1 MEEEIETF
9 SDSVKLALFVYA
21 LAAVVSLA
29 VAWGIKLIFAGVQ
42 MQKARAEARLAARA
56 NAPLEPGNGA
66 PDKTD

>member
-1 MEEEIETF
+1 MEGEIETIW
-9 SDSVKLALFVYA
+9 DSVKLALFVYA

-42 MQKARAEARLAARA
+42 MQKARAEARSDAQGK
-56 NAPLEPGNGA
+56 APLEPGNGA